1 MALLPSDPQ
10 QQRKL
15 LIGLVPLLGLF
26 AYWYFYHGDKKAE
39 IASLESR
46 LESLE
51 SKNAAAR
58 ARAQRGGPELE
69 RTLAEYERYIV
80 KLEELVPDS
89 EEIPELL
96 HMISVQ
102 AQQYGVE
109 LARLTPHNPEPGDFY
124 MLQTHDVAVFGKYH
138 DIGRFL
144 AAVGSLPR
152 IVTPVNLVLVPRQGS
167 DGTADIQATFRI
179 KTYVI
184 PEGGNLAANQ
194 GGPNGRG

>member
-1 MALLPSDPQ
+1 MPLLPSDPQ

-26 AYWYFYHGDKKAE
+26 AYWYFYHGERKAE
-39 IASLESR
+39 IATLESR

-51 SKNAAAR
+51 TKNAAAR

-69 RTLAEYERYIV
+69 MMLAEYERHIA
-80 KLEELVPDS
+80 KLEELVPKS

-96 HMISVQ
+96 HMISVE
-102 AQQYGVE
+102 AQEHGVE
-109 LARLTPHNPEPGDFY
+109 LGKLTPHNPEPGDYY

-144 AAVGSLPR
+144 AAIGSLPR

-167 DGTADIQATFRI
+167 EGTAEIQATFRI

-184 PEGGNLAANQ
+184 PEAGDLATNQ
-194 GGPNGRG
+194 GGPNARG

>member
-26 AYWYFYHGDKKAE
+26 GYWYFYHSGRKEK
-39 IASLESR
+39 IAALESR

-58 ARAQRGGPELE
+58 SRVQQGGPELE
-69 RTLAEYERYIV
+69 KRLAEYELYIA
-80 KLEELVPDS
+80 KLEELVPES

-96 HMISVQ
+96 HAISVQ
-102 AQQYGVE
+102 AQQNGVE
-109 LARLTPHNPEPGDFY
+109 VARLTPHNPQPDGY
-124 MLQTHDVAVFGKYH
+124 YLLQTHDVAVLGKYH
-138 DIGRFL
+138 NVGRFL

-152 IVTPVNLVLVPRQGS
+152 IVTPVNVVLTPRQGR
-167 DGTADIQATFRI
+167 DGTTEVQATFRI

-184 PEGGNLAANQ
+184 PDDVDRATVQ
-194 GGPNGRG
+194 GGANARG